1 MQRFQFIAQRVV
13 KGVVVLLGIIILN
26 FLLIRM
32 APGDPASVMAGEA
45 GAADEL
51 FMQQL
56 RQEFGLDRPLHEQ
69 LAVYVKN
76 VVTLDLGFSYRQQR
90 PVADL
95 LLERVPA
102 TLLLT
107 GTAFFL
113 SLIVGVL
120 LGILAASR
128 VGQWSDSLVT
138 VIALFFYATPIFW
151 VGLMGILLFSVTLG
165 WLPSFGMYTV
175 GARLTG
181 PAFALDVLHHLI
193 LPAVT
198 LALFHMAVYARMTRA
213 SMLEMK
219 DQDFVR
225 TAHAKGLRESRIV
238 RIHVLRNAI
247 LPVITMAG
255 VKAGYLIG
263 GSIVVETVFAWP
275 GIGRLAFETVMQ
287 RDYNLLLGVFILT
300 SFMVIA
306 VNLITDVIYSF
317 VDPRIELGQ

>member
-1 MQRFQFIAQRVV
+1 
-13 KGVVVLLGIIILN
+13 
-26 FLLIRM
+26 M

-45 GAADEL
+45 GAADEV
-51 FMQQL
+51 FMSQL
-56 RQEFGLDRPLHEQ
+56 RKEFGLDRPLHEQ

-76 VVTLDLGFSYRQQR
+76 VVTLDLGYSYRQQR

-107 GTAFFL
+107 GTAFLL
-113 SLIVGVL
+113 SLVVGVL

-175 GARLTG
+175 GGKLTG
-181 PAFALDVLHHLI
+181 AAFALDVLHHLI
-193 LPAVT
+193 LPAIT

-213 SMLEMK
+213 SMLEMR

-225 TAHAKGLRESRIV
+225 TAHAKGLREGRIV

-306 VNLITDVIYSF
+306 VNLITDIIYSF